1 MDIESIRKEALDNLK
16 QIKNK
21 EDLDLFKKDY

>member
-21 EDLDLFKKDY
+21 EGLDLFKKII